1 MLFDVFIQTF
11 AGKNAFQTFL
21 SICLLILCLYPVIG
35 ALFWCFVLVFWF
47 IKLSIFEKRE
57 KRSKLCGVAHRQA
70 TNDYNHDS
78 GA

>member
-35 ALFWCFVLVFWF
+35 ALFWFFGS
-47 IKLSIFEKRE
+47 LSYQFFKKGE
-57 KRSKLCGVAHRQA
+57 KRSKLCGVTHRQA